1 MTLKSILAVA
11 TAVAAIFLTAA
22 FAALHSH
29 IGSGFKLAE
38 GPAYRFEPQ
47 PIPMAANARRPV
59 VGSSIAGGLYALTVE
74 GPYENSTLD
83 LRMSHDGGEHWMSP
97 ERLSA
102 AGSAVNASS
111 ENGPQLISRAMYTYA
126 LWLERSPANG
136 SRLLIAR
143 SSGMDA
149 TPPVGVPVT
158 DTDPAAKS
166 YAGFPSLGL
175 ATNGDVY
182 AVWLDGR
189 DKGSP
194 GTLSVYLARSTD
206 KGLTFHKNVK
216 VASDSCPCCRPS
228 IAFGPDG
235 KVYVAYRHVYSDN
248 ERDIAVATSSDS
260 GDHFSESVRVNLDR
274 WHLLGCPESG
284 PVLAVQNGKLIV
296 VWYSAGSKRAGLRL
310 AQSTDSGRSFLPP
323 FPVDGDVASANH
335 PYLATADDG
344 RIALTFSGR
353 TPAKDGSWGP
363 VSNFLVSIS
372 PDGDV
377 TAPQRIPESAD
388 VDAHPTVTLDTAG
401 DVFVAT
407 TSGHEDS
414 STAYLSRASLIR

>member
-74 GPYENSTLD
+74 GPTKTVPLTCACLMTVASI
-83 LRMSHDGGEHWMSP
+83 GC
-97 ERLSA
+97 RLSA
-102 AGSAVNASS
+102 SP
-111 ENGPQLISRAMYTYA
+111 PQGAPS
-126 LWLERSPANG
+126 
-136 SRLLIAR
+136 
-143 SSGMDA
+143 
-149 TPPVGVPVT
+149 TPPLRMVLNSSAGPCTHTHSGSSFPCKRLSSSHRALQRHGRHSSVGVPVT

-175 ATNGDVY
+175 APNGDVY

-235 KVYVAYRHVYSDN
+235 KVYVAAYRHVYSDN
-248 ERDIAVATSSDS
+248 ERDIAVATSAIPATISANPSASTSTVGICSDALNPAPSSPFKTENSSSS
-260 GDHFSESVRVNLDR
+260 GTRQAARDR
-274 WHLLGCPESG
+274 PSFG
-284 PVLAVQNGKLIV
+284 PVH
-296 VWYSAGSKRAGLRL
+296 R
-310 AQSTDSGRSFLPP
+310 
-323 FPVDGDVASANH
+323 
-335 PYLATADDG
+335 
-344 RIALTFSGR
+344 
-353 TPAKDGSWGP
+353 
-363 VSNFLVSIS
+363 
-372 PDGDV
+372 
-377 TAPQRIPESAD
+377 
-388 VDAHPTVTLDTAG
+388 
-401 DVFVAT
+401 
-407 TSGHEDS
+407 
-414 STAYLSRASLIR
+414 